1 MFLHLSV
8 SHSVHWEG
16 EWGLPETPCTETPL
30 YRDPPVQR
38 PPGQGPLDRDPLDR
52 DPQNLTDISPG
63 QRRILLECI
72 LVVNN
77 FSVI

>member
-30 YRDPPVQR
+30 YRDPPCTETPWTGTLGQR
-38 PPGQGPLDRDPLDR
+38 PPGQRPPEPDRYLPWTETH
-52 DPQNLTDISPG
+52 LTGMHSCS
-63 QRRILLECI
+63 E
-72 LVVNN
+72 
-77 FSVI
+77 